1 MRELEKY
8 VHARLEDELRK
19 VRRDFTN
26 VMPELSDEVKAI
38 IYKYTDDAFIV
49 NETLRDS
56 RGSKITPFAKHLD
69 TALSTLPN
77 YKNIV
82 FRGVRRTGTRL
93 KKYQNALE
101 NQEAIIEY
109 GFTSASLKKEIAREY
124 GTIILQIFSKSGK
137 LIQNISKFGS
147 KSGTNEFEVLFR
159 YGTSFNVLE
168 IIENDIYTFIQL
180 EEIK

>member
-19 VRRDFTN
+19 VRRDFATA
-26 VMPELSDEVKAI
+26 MPELSDEVKAI

-49 NETLRDS
+49 NDTLRES
-56 RGSKITPFAKHLD
+56 KGQKITPYAKHLD
-69 TALSTLPN
+69 TALSILPD

-82 FRGVRRTGTRL
+82 FRGVRNTASRL
-93 KKYQNALE
+93 KKYQNAFE
-101 NQEAIIEY
+101 SRETIIEY
-109 GFTSASLKKEIAREY
+109 GFTSASTKKEIAREY
-124 GTIILQIFSKSGK
+124 GTIILQIFSKRGK

-159 YGTSFNVLE
+159 YSTSFNVLE
-168 IIENDIYTFIQL
+168 IIENGIYTFIQL
-180 EEIK
+180 EEI